1 MRWYKLI
8 TRFIYSPKEPFIDP
22 TGSNPGHI
30 EPGQKSNA
38 VYTVAKR
45 VYNIPTRLLYEPE

>member
-8 TRFIYSPKEPFIDP
+8 TRFIYSPNEPCINT

-30 EPGQKSNA
+30 EPGQKSKA
-38 VYTVAKR
+38 AYTVAKR
-45 VYNIPTRLLYEPE
+45 VYNITARLLYEPE